1 MIEYAALTKLQ
12 VKDPQ
17 AYMRERQP
25 QGTALA
31 TCFVAPHVVERA
43 EAEVEEACGA
53 GGAIDLAGCF
63 SFPVTDA
70 DLDALAEASAP
81 LAAAI
86 AAKRVRALTPA
97 LLVSEKLLRDCEP
110 ALAAFVEQ
118 TAKQRHE
125 ARTAPKQGKAPAKG
139 EAAGGEA
146 AAAGKA
152 GGRAGAGA
160 LGLGLRLGLGLG

>member
-1 MIEYAALTKLQ
+1 MRAQQASIGSFYEQNGVIEYAALTKLQ

-81 LAAAI
+81 LT
-86 AAKRVRALTPA
+86 LTLTLNPNP
-97 LLVSEKLLRDCEP
+97 LP
-110 ALAAFVEQ
+110 
-118 TAKQRHE
+118 
-125 ARTAPKQGKAPAKG
+125 
-139 EAAGGEA
+139 
-146 AAAGKA
+146 
-152 GGRAGAGA
+152 
-160 LGLGLRLGLGLG
+160 